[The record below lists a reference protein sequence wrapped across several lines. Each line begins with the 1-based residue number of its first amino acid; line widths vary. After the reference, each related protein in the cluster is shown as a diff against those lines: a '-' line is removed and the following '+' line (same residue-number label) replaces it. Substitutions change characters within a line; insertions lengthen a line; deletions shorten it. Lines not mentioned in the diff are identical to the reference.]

1 MKLRTKIMLI
11 ALFPVFILG
20 ISAYIL
26 SANRTASGI
35 YDEAYNGMHAA
46 ALAVRDIFEIG
57 NPGPYATDEKGDL
70 WKGETLNISQSSAI
84 VDHIKDKTGMDVTV
98 FWGDTRILTSI
109 TDASGQQQIG
119 TQAPSAITN
128 KVLYGGEYYLDHNVE
143 ILGTEYIACYVPFFQ
158 DGTNQPVGMVFL
170 GKPQETVQVIIKKI
184 RLELL
189 LAIAAVLAVTAAIV
203 TILVNRIV
211 SAMGK
216 SMGLLQQI
224 SEGDLAVQVDPQ
236 LLKRPDEVGMLGKE
250 ILQLRNKLQVIID
263 VLKNKS
269 ANLDVA
275 SASLKEHSQTILELM
290 KGIDQSSQELSV
302 SCISQADDA
311 ATAGSSVTQMVEMIN
326 TNILEIRKM
335 HEISSQI
342 QNMSKQTAAEL
353 MELNNE
359 MKRVRTSIEY
369 LSHQTT
375 LTKESADNISTAT
388 ELIAAVASQTSLLSL
403 NASIEAARAGDL
415 GKGFGVVASEI
426 QNLSVQA
433 NSSVDDIRKMVETL
447 TENSSHAMKRMEEVR
462 TIIKSQENSIQKAGQ
477 VFENVKSGILE
488 SVSHMDIILSKSD
501 TMDQVRTEMVS
512 IVQNSAETAQ
522 ENAASIQEMM
532 AVLESA
538 YEEIQTLSEQTGKLT
553 ELSEQMK
560 ESVAVFNME
569 EL

>member
-143 ILGTEYIACYVPFFQ
+143 ILGTKYIACYVPFFQ

-311 ATAGSSVTQMVEMIN
+311 ATAGSSVTQMGEMIN

>member
-184 RLELL
+184 RMELL

-275 SASLKEHSQTILELM
+275 SASLKEHSQTILDLM

-311 ATAGSSVTQMVEMIN
+311 ATAGSSVTQMGEMIN